1 MVDGFVVSFSISITT
16 YITSIMILLI
26 RFATDCLQI
35 CVASVKSLEGEAESM
50 DFTDPKNRKQSEKNT

>member
-16 YITSIMILLI
+16 YITSILLI
-26 RFATDCLQI
+26 RFVIDCLRI
-35 CVASVKSLEGEAESM
+35 FVGSVKSLEGEAESM